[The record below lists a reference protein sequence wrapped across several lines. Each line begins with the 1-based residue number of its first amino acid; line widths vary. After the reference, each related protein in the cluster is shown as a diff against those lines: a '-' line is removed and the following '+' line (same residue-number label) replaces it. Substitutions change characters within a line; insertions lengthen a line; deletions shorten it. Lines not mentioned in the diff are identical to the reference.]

1 MYLGKK
7 LLIVLSLVVLLCG
20 QAEAKFDFLNEW
32 EGDAG
37 TEWTNLGNWG
47 GNLFDGDFLIDKNSY
62 LGSDDPIVGTSI
74 LPNTIENLELRN
86 GAILTVDAG
95 VSSMSVVDL
104 LVIRSGSSVV
114 VESGTLNVARI
125 AMTDENSSI
134 VVDGGSL
141 VVTGDIG
148 LANDATQGTGTAGAQ
163 SLVLSSGSISCN
175 NLVFDNTTSDSPS
188 VTISG
193 GTLSTTNDVYGNG
206 GKVNLT
212 LTGTGVL
219 DVGGDLLLDDTGDVF
234 NMSGGSWSLSSTP
247 DFSSASLTMNGSST
261 QSVSCPGAIAV
272 RDLTIDNASG
282 AGLNVGVTVNNSL
295 NLINGVFDV
304 SAGGLTIEDNAV
316 VTGYSSSN
324 YVLGSVTKV
333 GDDAFEFPLAKAIAM
348 STPSS
353 ATDQFTASYTAALP
367 PYDVESIVGME
378 RVSGLEYWNLDRPV
392 GTSSVAI
399 TLSWDAGSDVGELA
413 DLQVAHWDGAQWISE
428 GNSGTTGD
436 ESAGTVTSG
445 LVSTFS
451 PFTFGSSSTENPLP
465 VEITSFKG
473 RLSEGDV
480 VLTWETATE
489 INNSHFEIQ
498 RSVDGE
504 KVEAIAKMPSKAE
517 GGNSTQKISYS
528 FTDSEPYYGGNYY
541 RLKQVDVDGTI
552 EFHKFIFI
560 NNDFQ
565 EIVEPTVYPN
575 PTSNNEFTVE
585 INETHQGARISLVSI
600 SGSTI
605 PVDVEQSGKTYKIS
619 SAVPLK
625 PGFYVLK
632 IETLNGAKTH
642 LTTKKVLVK

>member
-1 MYLGKK
+1 MHLGKK
-7 LLIVLSLVVLLCG
+7 LFLVLSLSALLCSH
-20 QAEAKFDFLNEW
+20 AEAKFDFLNEW

-47 GNLFDGDFLIDKNSY
+47 GNLFNGDFLIDKSSY

-95 VSSMSVVDL
+95 ASSLSVVDL

-163 SLVLSSGSISCN
+163 SLILNSGSISCN
-175 NLVFDNTTSDSPS
+175 NLVFDDTTNDSPT
-188 VTISG
+188 VTVSG

-206 GKVNLT
+206 GNVNIT

-219 DVGGDLLLDDTGDVF
+219 DVGGDLILDDTGDTF
-234 NMSGGSWSLSSTP
+234 NMTGGSWSLSSTP
-247 DFSSASLTMNGSST
+247 DFSSASLTLNGSSA
-261 QSVSCPGAIAV
+261 QSVSCPGAITV

-282 AGLNVGVTVNNSL
+282 AALNVAVTVNNSL
-295 NLINGVFDV
+295 NLTNGVFDV
-304 SAGGLTIEDNAV
+304 SAGGLTVEDNAV

-324 YVLGSVTKV
+324 YVLGSITKV
-333 GDDAFEFPLAKAIAM
+333 GNDAFEFPLTKAIAI
-348 STPSS
+348 SAPSS
-353 ATDQFTASYTAALP
+353 ATDEFTASYTASLP

-392 GTSSVAI
+392 GASSVAI
-399 TLSWDAGSDVGELA
+399 TLSWNSGSDVGEVA

-428 GNSGTTGD
+428 GNAGTTGD
-436 ESAGTVTSG
+436 ESTGTVTSG
-445 LVSTFS
+445 LVSSFS

-465 VEITSFKG
+465 VE
-473 RLSEGDV
+473 
-480 VLTWETATE
+480 LTLFDAELINGEVKLVWETATE
-489 INNSHFEIQ
+489 INNSHFEIEK
-498 RSVDGE
+498 STNGE
-504 KVEAIAKMPSKAE
+504 KVETLATVMSKAE
-517 GGNSTQKISYS
+517 GGNSTKKISYS
-528 FTDSEPYYGGNYY
+528 YADSEPYYGANYY
-541 RLKQVDVDGTI
+541 RLKQVDVDGTV
-552 EFHKFIFI
+552 EFHKFIFV

-565 EIVEPTVYPN
+565 ELVEPTVYPN
-575 PTSNNEFTVE
+575 PTSNDQFTVE
-585 INETHQGARISLVSI
+585 INEAHQSASVKLVSI

-605 PVDVEQSGKTYKIS
+605 PVDVVQTGKTYKIS